1 MPYKHRIKTLEESYR
16 LISIEIEKQEKAE
29 NKDVEKL
36 SKLNE
41 TRNRYLNDLRALRRA
56 QWDNDHERVNFD
68 DDR

>member
-41 TRNRYLNDLRALRRA
+41 TRNRYLNDLRSLRRA